1 MLPRMPGTTLLSV
14 IVTNKMRLHI
24 RRTTRLGIPF
34 TETAFMR
41 ALVISF
47 AAVVA
52 LMKPTANAEQMAFY
66 TLCGTELDICLHLN
80 DHVVK
85 SSA

>member
-1 MLPRMPGTTLLSV
+1 
-14 IVTNKMRLHI
+14 
-24 RRTTRLGIPF
+24 
-34 TETAFMR
+34 MR

-66 TLCGTELDICLHLN
+66 TLGGAELDICLHLN
-80 DHVVK
+80 DHAVK

>member
-1 MLPRMPGTTLLSV
+1 MLPRMPGTTLPSV
-14 IVTNKMRLHI
+14 IVTNKIRLHV
-24 RRTTRLGIPF
+24 RCTARLGIPF

-66 TLCGTELDICLHLN
+66 TLGGAELDICLHLN
-80 DHVVK
+80 DHAVK